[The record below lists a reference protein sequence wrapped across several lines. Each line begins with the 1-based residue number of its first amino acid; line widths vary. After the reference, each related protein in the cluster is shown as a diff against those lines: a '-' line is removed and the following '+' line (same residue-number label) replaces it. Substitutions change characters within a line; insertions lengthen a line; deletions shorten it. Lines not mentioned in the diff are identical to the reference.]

1 MTATALYLLKAILC
15 SGILF
20 SYYWFFLRNKAF
32 HSFNRFYLLFAV
44 VLSLCLPLIK
54 IDFWQQQ
61 TVQSSN
67 VIQLLQVVTG
77 NGEHADE
84 LMAATKNNSWS
95 MQQWILFAYLTVS
108 SVLLFAFAHS
118 IFIIIKLAVKNP
130 AKKIDGISLITTTAK
145 NTPFSFLHFVFWNS
159 HIDIDST
166 NGRQI
171 LQHEMTHVKG
181 KHSYDKLFMNLL
193 LIICWCNPFFWLI
206 KKELGMIHEFIADK
220 KAVDNNDTST
230 FAAMILQAAYPQ
242 HNFQLTNN
250 FFHSPIKRRL
260 TMLTKNNNTIGFYSR
275 ILALPLLLCVFAAFT
290 FKTVSQQPIYKGEKT
305 IVVIDAGHGGKD
317 FGAAGIDNVYEKDIS
332 LALAKK
338 VKELNS
344 NENIEIILTRETDIY
359 QSPQEKA
366 DFVNLKKAALLVS
379 FHADAATK
387 DSADMKSGINVL
399 VSKNQ
404 YSNSTKSKVL
414 ASAMIE
420 MFNQNYPLPVAQ
432 NPAQRQNGVWILQNS
447 KCPSVLIEVAFISN
461 EKDLA
466 FLESAK
472 GQETIALNVLKGI
485 EKYLTASIKE
495 K

>member
-1 MTATALYLLKAILC
+1 MTATALYIVKAIVC

-20 SYYWFFLRNKAF
+20 CYYWFLLRNRSF
-32 HSFNRFYLLFAV
+32 HSFNRFYLLFTV
-44 VLSLCLPLIK
+44 VLSLCLPFIT

-61 TVQSSN
+61 TIQSSN
-67 VIQLLQVVTG
+67 VIQMPQVVVAG

-84 LMAATKNNSWS
+84 LMAATKTNSWS
-95 MQQWILFAYLTVS
+95 IQQWILLAYLSVS
-108 SVLLFAFAHS
+108 VVLLFAFARS
-118 IFIIIKLAVKNP
+118 IFMIIQLAIKNP

-171 LQHEMTHVKG
+171 LQHEITHVKG

-193 LIICWCNPFFWLI
+193 LIICWCNPFYWLI

-260 TMLTKNNNTIGFYSR
+260 TMLTKNNNTISFYSR
-275 ILALPLLLCVFAAFT
+275 ILALPLLLFVFAAFT

-344 NENIEIILTRETDIY
+344 NENIEIILTRETDFY

-366 DFVNLKKAALLVS
+366 DLVNIKKAALLVS

-387 DSADMKSGINVL
+387 DSAAIKSGINVL
-399 VSKNQ
+399 VSKDEFP
-404 YSNSTKSKVL
+404 NSRESKVL

-420 MFNQNYPLPVAQ
+420 TFNKNYPLPVTQ
-432 NPAQRQNGVWILQNS
+432 NPVQKQGGIWLLKTS
-447 KCPSVLIEVAFISN
+447 KCPSVLIEAGFITN

-466 FLESAK
+466 FLQSAK
-472 GQETIALNVLKGI
+472 GQETIAANILKGI
-485 EKYLTASIKE
+485 EKYLTAAVK
-495 K
+495 